1 MNKEFKLNEGEQI
14 TKFHKKEEYTF
25 WEIIPM
31 IFVLTFLI
39 TWILPK
45 LIYKIFEMEIQMN
58 FYIYSNLII
67 LFLILIILYL
77 KNVWTEN
84 SIEIHYFN
92 DYLLITNIPYNIHV
106 SRYNSD
112 VKLNYES
119 IEYFMLKEGRMKIEI
134 NDSEINESK
143 FKKINSKY
151 KLSDLKFYDIN
162 IIIHPRFK
170 SKKVEFIDFLNKKLK
185 KNQKEI
191 IQSINN

>member
-25 WEIIPM
+25 WEIISVIFT
-31 IFVLTFLI
+31 IFVIILFLS
-39 TWILPK
+39 K
-45 LIYKIFEMEIQMN
+45 LINKIFEIEIQMN
-58 FYIYSNLII
+58 FYIYSHLII
-67 LFLILIILYL
+67 ILILIILYL

-106 SRYNSD
+106 SLYNSD

-134 NDSEINESK
+134 NDSEINKRK
-143 FKKINSKY
+143 FTKINGQDKLY
-151 KLSDLKFYDIN
+151 ELSDLKFYDIN
-162 IIIHPRFK
+162 MIIHPRFK

-185 KNQKEI
+185 KIKNEI
-191 IQSINN
+191 